1 MWPAVLVVAA
11 CALLAG
17 PASAAAAPPT
27 IESEWVTGVTEH
39 NAVLHATINPNG
51 TLTQYK
57 LQFDESGTYHFY
69 HPDCGVLHVPGLAYC
84 QHVTPG
90 DERIE
95 PPEGSIPAGGDAVE
109 VSVDL
114 ASIGATIEPNTT
126 YHYRAIAANGAP
138 EVEGPDQTFTTPPVG
153 SAPPTIESESVT
165 AITETEAT
173 LEAQINPNG
182 LDTTYQFRLE
192 SGCLPPLLCMA
203 ITIYPLPAGSIPASF
218 EAQSVSLDLNDAGV
232 TLHPGTKY
240 RYSVEAT
247 NSAGPTVKGPDQTFT
262 TPSPPSIESESVS
275 NVSSTD
281 ATLEAQINPSGFE
294 TAYELQIDT
303 TGNFKFFQT
312 SGCPLNVPEMGCTT
326 EVRSGDP
333 LAPGLVQ
340 PPEYILAASDA
351 PQHVSVNM
359 AAIGAT
365 LQPGTTYHYRAI
377 AANRTGY
384 AYGPDQT
391 FTTPSSDFSDSPNT
405 TPPGQPLGSSAGQPS
420 LPAVNPAPSASHPR
434 RAKHKRHG
442 HRRHSGSAR
451 STRTARH

>member
-1 MWPAVLVVAA
+1 MWPAVLAVAA
-11 CALLAG
+11 CAVLVG

-69 HPDCGVLHVPGLAYC
+69 QPDCGVLHVPGHVYC

-126 YHYRAIAANGAP
+126 YNYRAIAANGAP

-153 SAPPTIESESVT
+153 SAPP
-165 AITETEAT
+165 
-173 LEAQINPNG
+173 
-182 LDTTYQFRLE
+182 
-192 SGCLPPLLCMA
+192 
-203 ITIYPLPAGSIPASF
+203 
-218 EAQSVSLDLNDAGV
+218 
-232 TLHPGTKY
+232 
-240 RYSVEAT
+240 
-247 NSAGPTVKGPDQTFT
+247 
-262 TPSPPSIESESVS
+262 SIEGESVS

-340 PPEYILAASDA
+340 PPEYILPASDA

-365 LQPGTTYHYRAI
+365 LQPGTTYHYRAL

-391 FTTPSSDFSDSPNT
+391 FTTLSPDSSDSPDA
-405 TPPGQPLGSSAGQPS
+405 TPPGQPLDSLVGQPS
-420 LPAVNPAPSASHPR
+420 LSVINPINPAPSLSHPR
-434 RAKHKRHG
+434 RAKGKHKRH
-442 HRRHSGSAR
+442 HPRRHNGSAR